1 MEHLKKIN
9 MKESH
14 KDTLRFMLGMALIT
28 VSSLVLVYVLEYL
41 KVS

>member
-1 MEHLKKIN
+1 

-14 KDTLRFMLGMALIT
+14 KETLKFLLGMALIT

>member
-1 MEHLKKIN
+1 

-14 KDTLRFMLGMALIT
+14 KDTLRFILGMVLIT

>member
-1 MEHLKKIN
+1 

-14 KDTLRFMLGMALIT
+14 KDALRFILGMALIT